1 MNTTSPSNTGSPS
14 HLDNTKAAPIF
25 LGGFDPEAEAFES
38 LVLEASHS
46 KSSDGT
52 GFQHRLWRLSNPAG
66 LILSHLWYRL
76 TSNPGVRN
84 HALDLGMPTELVG
97 LVVQLFHRRVMQ
109 KSLATFQCG
118 GGDSSGGGDDDG
130 DGDGH
135 AEDDG
140 FEEFFEEAV
149 DACGPMVVRRRDP
162 FGSNIDGE
170 SEIDE
175 LDESG
180 ECSGSP
186 TPVARGNVVEEVVAP
201 SSGAT
206 EFIPGAE
213 VVIGTAKA
221 SSSIIQTPAEVNPG
235 AEYPSVVLRH
245 VSSPHE
251 VNGGPLNVLVSGGPI
266 TVEEFAQTPSTNG
279 PEPKSPG
286 NSEGLEVIPSD
297 LVRDSIHPTST
308 YRPHPG
314 VQSLPLTQVRL
325 LKSLLAG
332 IPL

>member
-14 HLDNTKAAPIF
+14 HLDNTKAAPII

-52 GFQHRLWRLSNPAG
+52 EFQHRLWRLSNPAG

-97 LVVQLFHRRVMQ
+97 LVVQLFHRRVIQ
-109 KSLATFQCG
+109 KSLATFQSG
-118 GGDSSGGGDDDG
+118 GGDSSGGGGDSGGGGGDDDG
-130 DGDGH
+130 DGDDH

-140 FEEFFEEAV
+140 FEEFFDEAV

-162 FGSNIDGE
+162 SGSNIDGE

-175 LDESG
+175 LDESDK
-180 ECSGSP
+180 SSRSP
-186 TPVARGNVVEEVVAP
+186 TPMVRGIVVEEVVTP
-201 SSGAT
+201 SSADT

-213 VVIGTAKA
+213 VVIGTAQA

-235 AEYPSVVLRH
+235 AEYPYVVSGH

-251 VNGGPLNVLVSGGPI
+251 VNGGPPNVLVSGGPI
-266 TVEEFAQTPSTNG
+266 TVKRSAQTPSTNDPD
-279 PEPKSPG
+279 PEWPG
-286 NSEGLEVIPSD
+286 DSDGLEVIPPD

-308 YRPHPG
+308 YRPHPDI
-314 VQSLPLTQVRL
+314 QSPPLAQV
-325 LKSLLAG
+325 SL
-332 IPL
+332 